1 MEVGLYNLLR
11 DRRIRKL
18 FTRGEQIVLLVFR
31 NSHSDNSADASDEGN
46 LFIMFWTEGCWRY
59 EKWIYNFGT

>member
-1 MEVGLYNLLR
+1 MCLPG

-18 FTRGEQIVLLVFR
+18 FTRGEQTVLLVFR
-31 NSHSDNSADASDEGN
+31 NSHSDNSADALNEGN

-59 EKWIYNFGT
+59 EKLIYNFGT